1 MQLDTC
7 LGCNL
12 RLDAATEHVLRC
24 SLRLEA
30 AAGDMSRCSFEAG
43 CYRHVLRCSLRLDAG
58 VMLQFVSASDC
69 ISVVGAAAGE
79 ARRRGPRPLAALESN
94 SFIFFTFFIVW
105 SSFFRQ

>member
-1 MQLDTC
+1 MQLEV
-7 LGCNL
+7 GCY
-12 RLDAATEHVLRC
+12 RHVLRC
-24 SLRLEA
+24 SLRLNA
-30 AAGDMSRCSFEAG
+30 AARHVLRCSLRLNAAA
-43 CYRHVLRCSLRLDAG
+43 RHVLRCSLRLDAG

>member
-1 MQLDTC
+1 MLRC
-7 LGCNL
+7 SL
-12 RLDAATEHVLRC
+12 RLNAAARHVLRC
-24 SLRLEA
+24 SLRLNA
-30 AAGDMSRCSFEAG
+30 AA
-43 CYRHVLRCSLRLDAG
+43 RHVLRCSLRLDAG

>member
-12 RLDAATEHVLRC
+12 RLDAATEHVF
-24 SLRLEA
+24 
-30 AAGDMSRCSFEAG
+30 RCSFEVG
-43 CYRHVLRCSLRLDAG
+43 CYRRVLRCSLRLDAG

>member
-1 MQLDTC
+1 MLQLETC
-7 LGCNL
+7 RDAAL
-12 RLDAATEHVLRC
+12 RLDATDARKYAVEVGCCIHVLRC
-24 SLRLEA
+24 SLRLE
-30 AAGDMSRCSFEAG
+30 
-43 CYRHVLRCSLRLDAG
+43 AG